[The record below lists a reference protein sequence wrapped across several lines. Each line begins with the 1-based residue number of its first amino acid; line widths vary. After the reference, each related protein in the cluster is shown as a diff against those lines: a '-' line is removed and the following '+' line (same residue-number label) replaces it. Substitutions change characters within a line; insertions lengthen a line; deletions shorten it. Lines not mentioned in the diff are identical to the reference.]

1 MLFLCVYFGKGSE
14 GMYQKTNKELPS
26 QITENY
32 DIISCLKYKPEVKV
46 YLLKSLKDE
55 QKYILK
61 CGKNTYVDRL
71 ENEKIILSLL
81 NDEVFPKFVDSYI
94 VEGECFEIRTYIE
107 GESLF
112 DIVEKKGPY
121 SIKEAVQIMI
131 SVCDIINKLHSHD
144 NCIICRDIKPQNII
158 MTTDGKCALVD
169 LDTARLYKDNCDFD
183 TVFLGTKET
192 ASPEQ
197 FGYGQ
202 SDERSDIY
210 GMGMLF
216 HYLLTGDFKKDRIK
230 SEYKGAIR
238 KVVKKCTRFAP
249 EDRYQSVSELK
260 SDLVSIKRFKIRK
273 KMVYLTILFSIVFV
287 IVGGVILV
295 NLFHENQ
302 KETVIETVDFDSD
315 TLELYVR
322 KVLKKTEGEPIYL
335 EELDKVTSIVICGD
349 KYFDSFSQYSEYI
362 SAYWYEWDEMSP
374 AATPV
379 TQNDLDKFKN
389 VDILALDNQG
399 YTEMLDLSHLELYK
413 LSLCKNDIEDISGLE
428 SQTEIAVLRLS
439 GTRVKDISCLSG
451 MSKLY
456 ELDLNNTQVEDL
468 SSLRGLNIEIL
479 KCLDCK
485 IYEYDVLKNFSGLIE
500 LQITTGK
507 EEMLSWIGEFE
518 SLKFIAITDSYFTDL
533 KEIKKLTNLE
543 GIELAGSTRLTDLN
557 GIHELERL
565 NYLGISGTGI
575 TEFPDSI
582 KDSKIRIID
591 MKGVYVEDATILN
604 ECVYLRQVYVSEE
617 MVEHYASQLD
627 DYIQIIGY

>member
-112 DIVEKKGPY
+112 DVVEKKGPY

-131 SVCDIINKLHSHD
+131 SVCDIINKLHSAD

-238 KVVKKCTRFAP
+238 KVVKKCIRFAP

-273 KMVYLTILFSIVFV
+273 KMVYFAILFAIVFV
-287 IVGGVILV
+287 IVGGGILV
-295 NLFHENQ
+295 NLFDKKQ
-302 KETVIETVDFDSD
+302 KEIVVETVDFDSD

-322 KVLKKTEGEPIYL
+322 KVLKKTEDEPIYL

-379 TQNDLDKFKN
+379 TQNDIDKFKN

-413 LSLCKNDIEDISGLE
+413 LSICKNDIEDISGLKN
-428 SQTEIAVLRLS
+428 QTEIATLRLS
-439 GTRVKDISCLSG
+439 GTRVKDISCLSE
-451 MSKLY
+451 MNKLY

-485 IYEYDVLKNFSGLIE
+485 IYEYDVLKDFSGLIE
-500 LQITTGK
+500 LQITIGN

-557 GIHELERL
+557 GIHELKRL

-582 KDSKIRIID
+582 KDSKIRVID

-604 ECVYLRQVYVSEE
+604 ECVYLSQVYVSED
-617 MVEHYASQLD
+617 MIEHYASQLD